1 MTLSFQVSIWEDPA
15 CWDDIMHSLSPEEV
29 DLGVDVS
36 LSSAVWLVSVL
47 LSVHLAT
54 AMVCETRPG
63 SYPEE
68 SQAGMV

>member
-1 MTLSFQVSIWEDPA
+1 
-15 CWDDIMHSLSPEEV
+15 MHSLSPEEV
-29 DLGVDVS
+29 GLGVDVS